1 MTSYTNNLYCITKD
15 RVGRSGIMI
24 TSKELLERTGIS
36 RATLNNYIALGI
48 LERPRVLPS
57 SRADTE
63 APRIG
68 FFPEQAVT
76 AIEEVQRLK
85 KQGLTMSEIA
95 QKFRKEPGTDTSET
109 DSDSMPTSLMSY
121 IRTKADKIKQNPL
134 SVELSVESI
143 PGPAYM
149 VNNNFEL
156 IWWNEEASRKLL
168 NSNDGDLGKEISDR
182 NLIGLLMKSDYSRN
196 ISDFNGL
203 LSAHISAAKKR
214 MPRTTLAKLYPDL
227 EHEDVQLLEEIYKT
241 TEIPGEEIIS
251 HYPLD
256 LMNDEGREQA
266 YNLYVSYFREGIFF
280 TCLPAETD
288 SSSIIEFLSHRNQ
301 VIRDLMKKRRPFLT
315 NLVAMVADL
324 QNSVQICTELP
335 PEEYFELINHIWQSS
350 EPIFRKYYGTHGK
363 HVGDGMVYYFFPQ
376 PDCNYILNALQCAFE
391 LKKLMR
397 EITRSWQTR
406 KNWLHELHLN
416 IGLTEGQEWF
426 GTYHSSTNVEFT
438 VLGDTINFAA
448 RISDFAR
455 AGSIWTTKSMLSAL
469 SPKHR
474 ETVRY
479 GIRRRTES
487 GEEVFVS
494 DLYSRINSLIDLSE
508 GKNHKFLDIAALP
521 ITEVVDVVTQQ
532 K

>member
-1 MTSYTNNLYCITKD
+1 
-15 RVGRSGIMI
+15 MI

-36 RATLNNYIALGI
+36 RATLNNYISLGI

-57 SRADTE
+57 SKADTE

-76 AIEEVQRLK
+76 IIDDVQRLK

-95 QKFRKEPGTDTSET
+95 QKFRKESGTATTETS
-109 DSDSMPTSLMSY
+109 SDSIPTSLMSY
-121 IRTKADKIKQNPL
+121 IRSKTDQNKRSTL

-143 PGPAYM
+143 PGPAYL

-156 IWWNEEASRKLL
+156 IWWNEAASCKLL
-168 NSNDGDLGKEISDR
+168 NSKAGDLGKDISDR
-182 NLIGLLMKSDYSRN
+182 NLISLLMKSEYSRN
-196 ISDFNGL
+196 IGDFNGL
-203 LSAHISAAKKR
+203 LSVHISAAKKR
-214 MPRTTLAKLYPDL
+214 MPRTTLAKLYPEL
-227 EHEDVQLLEEIYKT
+227 ENEDVQLLEEIYQSTEVPEEKT
-241 TEIPGEEIIS
+241 IS
-251 HYPLD
+251 HYPLE
-256 LMNDEGREQA
+256 LMDDEGREQA
-266 YNLYVSYFREGIFF
+266 HNIYVSYFREGIFF

-288 SSSIIEFLSHRNQ
+288 SSSILELLSHRNQ

-335 PEEYFELINHIWQSS
+335 PEEYFELINHIWQAS

-376 PDCNYILNALQCAFE
+376 PDCNYILNSLNCAFE

-397 EITRSWQTR
+397 DITRSWQTR

-455 AGSIWTTKSMLSAL
+455 SGSIWTTKSMLSSL
-469 SPKHR
+469 SPKQR
-474 ETVRY
+474 EGVRF

-494 DLYSRINSLIDLSE
+494 DLYSRINSLIDLNE

-521 ITEVVDVVTQQ
+521 ITEVIDVTA
-532 K
+532 KLK

>member
-1 MTSYTNNLYCITKD
+1 
-15 RVGRSGIMI
+15 MI

-36 RATLNNYIALGI
+36 RATLNNYISLGI
-48 LERPRVLPS
+48 LDRPRVLPS
-57 SRADTE
+57 SKADTE

-68 FFPEQAVT
+68 FFPVEAVT
-76 AIEEVQRLK
+76 VIEEVQRLK

-95 QKFRKEPGTDTSET
+95 QKFRKESGTETKESE
-109 DSDSMPTSLMSY
+109 SDSVPTSLMSY
-121 IRTKADKIKQNPL
+121 IRSRTDQTKRNSL

-156 IWWNEEASRKLL
+156 IWWNDEASRSLFDCQD
-168 NSNDGDLGKEISDR
+168 SDLGKDISDR
-182 NLIGLLMKSDYSRN
+182 NLISLLMKSEYSRN
-196 ISDFNGL
+196 IRDFNGL
-203 LSAHISAAKKR
+203 LSVHISAAKKR
-214 MPRTTLAKLYPDL
+214 MPRTTLAKLYPEL
-227 EHEDVQLLEEIYKT
+227 ENEDVQLLEEIYKS
-241 TEIPGEEIIS
+241 TEVPGEETIT

-256 LMNDEGREQA
+256 WTDETGRETA
-266 YNLYVSYFREGIFF
+266 HNIYVSYFREGIFF
-280 TCLPAETD
+280 TCLPAATD
-288 SSSIIEFLSHRNQ
+288 SSSILELLSHRNQ

-335 PEEYFELINHIWQSS
+335 PEEYFELINHIWQAS

-376 PDCNYILNALQCAFE
+376 PDCNYILNALNCAFE

-397 EITRSWQTR
+397 EITREWQSR

-455 AGSIWTTKSMLSAL
+455 SGSIWTTKSMLSSL
-469 SPKHR
+469 TPRDR
-474 ETVRY
+474 ELVRY

-487 GEEVFVS
+487 GEEGFVS
-494 DLYSRINSLIDLSE
+494 DLYSRINSLIDINE

-521 ITEVVDVVTQQ
+521 ITEVVDVGSS
-532 K
+532 KK

>member
-1 MTSYTNNLYCITKD
+1 
-15 RVGRSGIMI
+15 MI

-76 AIEEVQRLK
+76 VIEEVQRLK
-85 KQGLTMSEIA
+85 KQGITMSEIA
-95 QKFRKEPGTDTSET
+95 QKFRKEPGTDTSVT
-109 DSDSMPTSLMSY
+109 DSDSIPTSLMSY
-121 IRTKADKIKQNPL
+121 IRTKADKMKQSPL

-156 IWWNEEASRKLL
+156 IWWNEDASRKFL
-168 NSNDGDLGKEISDR
+168 NNSDGDLGKEISDR
-182 NLIGLLMKSDYSRN
+182 NLIGLLMKSEYSRN

-214 MPRTTLAKLYPDL
+214 MPRTTLAKLYPEL
-227 EHEDVQLLEEIYKT
+227 EHEDVQLLEEIYKS
-241 TEIPGEEIIS
+241 TEIPGEETIS

-256 LMNDEGREQA
+256 LMDDEGREQA
-266 YNLYVSYFREGIFF
+266 CNLYVSYFREGIFF
-280 TCLPAETD
+280 TCVPSETD

-335 PEEYFELINHIWQSS
+335 PEEYFELINHIWQAS

-376 PDCNYILNALQCAFE
+376 PDCNYILNSLQCAFE

-397 EITRSWQTR
+397 EITRTWQSR

-455 AGSIWTTKSMLSAL
+455 SGSIWTTKSMLSSLA
-469 SPKHR
+469 PKQR
-474 ETVRY
+474 EAVRY
-479 GIRRRTES
+479 GIRRRTDS

-494 DLYSRINSLIDLSE
+494 DLYSRINSLIDLNE

-521 ITEVVDVVTQQ
+521 ITEVVDVSIQ

>member
-1 MTSYTNNLYCITKD
+1 
-15 RVGRSGIMI
+15 MI

-36 RATLNNYIALGI
+36 RATLNNYISLGI
-48 LERPRVLPS
+48 LARPRVLPS
-57 SRADTE
+57 SKADTE

-76 AIEEVQRLK
+76 IIEDVQRLK

-95 QKFRKEPGTDTSET
+95 QKFRKESGNEKTEN

-121 IRTKADKIKQNPL
+121 IKSKTDQKKRKTL

-143 PGPAYM
+143 PGPAYL

-156 IWWNEEASRKLL
+156 IWWNDEAGSKLL
-168 NSNDGDLGKEISDR
+168 NSREGDLGKDISDR
-182 NLIGLLMKSDYSRN
+182 NLISLLMKSKYSRN
-196 ISDFNGL
+196 IGDFNGL

-214 MPRTTLAKLYPDL
+214 MPRTTLAKLYPEL
-227 EHEDVQLLEEIYKT
+227 ENEDVQLLEELYKT
-241 TEIPGEEIIS
+241 TEIPGEETIA
-251 HYPLD
+251 HYPLELTD
-256 LMNDEGREQA
+256 DEGREQSHDI
-266 YNLYVSYFREGIFF
+266 YVSYFREGIFF
-280 TCLPAETD
+280 TCLPSATD
-288 SSSIIEFLSHRNQ
+288 SSSILELLSHRNQ
-301 VIRDLMKKRRPFLT
+301 MIRDLMKKRRPFLT

-335 PEEYFELINHIWQSS
+335 PEEYFELINHIWQAS

-376 PDCNYILNALQCAFE
+376 PDCNYILNSLLCAFE

-397 EITRSWQTR
+397 EITRAWQTR

-455 AGSIWTTKSMLSAL
+455 SGSIWTTKSMLSLL
-469 SPKHR
+469 SLKDR
-474 ETVRY
+474 DSVRF

-494 DLYSRINSLIDLSE
+494 DLYSRINTLIDLNE
-508 GKNHKFLDIAALP
+508 GKNHKFLDIATLP
-521 ITEVVDVVTQQ
+521 ITEVVDVASQS

>member
-1 MTSYTNNLYCITKD
+1 
-15 RVGRSGIMI
+15 
-24 TSKELLERTGIS
+24 
-36 RATLNNYIALGI
+36 
-48 LERPRVLPS
+48 
-57 SRADTE
+57 
-63 APRIG
+63 
-68 FFPEQAVT
+68 
-76 AIEEVQRLK
+76 
-85 KQGLTMSEIA
+85 MSEIA
-95 QKFRKEPGTDTSET
+95 TRFQKEFGTET
-109 DSDSMPTSLMSY
+109 ERPESDSEPTSLMSY
-121 IRTKADKIKQNPL
+121 IRTKTDNKKRKSL

-156 IWWNEEASRKLL
+156 IWWNDEASQVLF
-168 NSNDGDLGKEISDR
+168 NSEDGNLGKDIADR
-182 NLIGLLMKSDYSRN
+182 NLIGLLMKSEYSRG
-196 ISDFNGL
+196 IGDFNGL
-203 LSAHISAAKKR
+203 LSVHISAAKKR
-214 MPRTTLAKLYPDL
+214 MPRTTLAKLYPELDN
-227 EHEDVQLLEEIYKT
+227 EDVQLLEEVYQSADT
-241 TEIPGEEIIS
+241 PTEETIS

-256 LMNDEGREQA
+256 LTDKSGKDSPHNI
-266 YNLYVSYFREGIFF
+266 YVSYFREGIFF
-280 TCLPAETD
+280 TCIAAETD
-288 SSSIIEFLSHRNQ
+288 SSTILELLSHRNQ

-335 PEEYFELINHIWQSS
+335 PEEYFELINHIWQAS

-376 PDCNYILNALQCAFE
+376 PDCSYILNSLRCAFE
-391 LKKLMR
+391 LKRLMR
-397 EITRSWQTR
+397 DITREWQSR

-455 AGSIWTTKSMLSAL
+455 TGSIWTTKSMLSSL
-469 SPKHR
+469 SPR
-474 ETVRY
+474 EREKVRF

-494 DLYSRINSLIDLSE
+494 DLYSRINSLIDLNQ
-508 GKNHKFLDIAALP
+508 GTNNKFLDIAALP
-521 ITEVVDVVTQQ
+521 ITEVVDVGPE
-532 K
+532 

>member
-1 MTSYTNNLYCITKD
+1 
-15 RVGRSGIMI
+15 MI

-36 RATLNNYIALGI
+36 RATLNNYISLGI
-48 LERPRVLPS
+48 LERPSVLPS
-57 SRADTE
+57 SKADTE

-76 AIEEVQRLK
+76 VIEEVQRLK
-85 KQGLTMSEIA
+85 KQGLTMNEIA
-95 QKFRKEPGTDTSET
+95 QKFRRDTGTETSEPV
-109 DSDSMPTSLMSY
+109 SDSIPTSLMSY
-121 IRTKADKIKQNPL
+121 IRSKTDQHKRK
-134 SVELSVESI
+134 SFSMELSVESI

-156 IWWNEEASRKLL
+156 IWWNEEAGRRLL
-168 NSNDGDLGKEISDR
+168 NSRDGEPGKDIADR
-182 NLIGLLMKSDYSRN
+182 NLIGLLMKSDYSRS

-203 LSAHISAAKKR
+203 LEAHICAAKKR
-214 MPRTTLAKLYPDL
+214 MPRTTLAKLYPEL
-227 EHEDVQLLEEIYKT
+227 EHDDVQLLEQIYRSADG
-241 TEIPGEEIIS
+241 PGEETIT

-256 LMNDEGREQA
+256 LSDGEGRERA
-266 YNLYVSYFREGIFF
+266 HNLYVSYFREGIFF
-280 TCLPAETD
+280 TCLPSETD
-288 SSSIIEFLSHRNQ
+288 SSSIMEFLSHRNQ

-335 PEEYFELINHIWQSS
+335 PEEYFELINQIWQSS

-376 PDCNYILNALQCAFE
+376 PDCSYILNSLQCAFE

-397 EITRSWQTR
+397 EITRSWQSR

-455 AGSIWTTKSMLSAL
+455 SGSIWTTKSMLSAL
-469 SPKHR
+469 SPKQR

-479 GIRRRTES
+479 GIRRRTEA
-487 GEEVFVS
+487 GDEVFVS
-494 DLYSRINSLIDLSE
+494 DLYSRINSLINLNE
-508 GKNHKFLDIAALP
+508 GRNHKFLDIAALP
-521 ITEVVDVVTQQ
+521 ITEVVDVAIQQ